1 MIAIYPG
8 SFDPITKGHLNIIER
23 AAKMFDKL
31 IVAILINSS
40 KNSLFSMEE
49 RLELIREST
58 KHLPNVEL
66 DFFSGLLVDY
76 AKKREANIL
85 IRGLRAVSDFEVEM
99 QMALVNHKLNSAL
112 DTVFLCSDSEFA
124 YLSSSI
130 VKEIAF
136 FGGDISDFV
145 SEHVAV
151 AVKDKFLGGIR

>member
-145 SEHVAV
+145 SERVAV
-151 AVKDKFLGGIR
+151 AVKDKFLGGIQ

>member
-31 IVAILINSS
+31 IVSTLINSS
-40 KNSLFSMEE
+40 KNSLFTMEE
-49 RLELIREST
+49 RIAMIRLST
-58 KHLPNVEL
+58 KHISNVEV
-66 DFFSGLLVDY
+66 DSFSGLLVEY
-76 AKKREANIL
+76 AKRKQANVL
-85 IRGLRAVSDFEVEM
+85 IRGLRAVSDFEIEM
-99 QMALVNHKLNSAL
+99 QMALVNHKLNPSL

-130 VKEIAF
+130 VKEIAS

-145 SEHVAV
+145 SEHVAL
-151 AVKDKFLGGIR
+151 AVKDKFLGGK

>member
-31 IVAILINSS
+31 IVATLINSS

-49 RLELIREST
+49 RLELIYEST
-58 KHLPNVEL
+58 KHLSNVEL
-66 DFFSGLLVDY
+66 DSFSGLLVDY

-99 QMALVNHKLNSAL
+99 QMALVNHKLNSTL

-130 VKEIAF
+130 VKEIAS

-145 SEHVAV
+145 SEHVAL
-151 AVKDKFLGGIR
+151 AVKDKFLGGIQ

>member
-151 AVKDKFLGGIR
+151 AVKDKFLGGIQ

>member
-124 YLSSSI
+124 YLSSSDGSI
-130 VKEIAF
+130 KTVGRNGRYIGSIER
-136 FGGDISDFV
+136 
-145 SEHVAV
+145 
-151 AVKDKFLGGIR
+151 IR